1 MTKAP
6 FVFDHT
12 TKNSPLEG
20 VTITAGAQAPSGSR
34 ARRPADEATPSRAAT
49 RSPFPLPSNAERL
62 EYEPATQLPQSGLVQ
77 WAISVAIGHYLDALE
92 TSSKTSVG
100 SDILS
105 SPRSSGPSLAERL
118 SLLVLRGFIDRNRI
132 SEMSRR

>member
-1 MTKAP
+1 MCNFHCIRQIRICENHKRT
-6 FVFDHT
+6 
-12 TKNSPLEG
+12 
-20 VTITAGAQAPSGSR
+20 R
-34 ARRPADEATPSRAAT
+34 RRPLGRRLVRHSPS
-49 RSPFPLPSNAERL
+49 LSNAERL